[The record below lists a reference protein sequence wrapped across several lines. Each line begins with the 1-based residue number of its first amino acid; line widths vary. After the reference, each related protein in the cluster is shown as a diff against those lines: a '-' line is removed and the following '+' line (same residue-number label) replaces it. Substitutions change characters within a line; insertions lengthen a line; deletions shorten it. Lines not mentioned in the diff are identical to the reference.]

1 MNPELYRRQINNVRR
16 SLDDIPHFCRTSLSV
31 RDKRGFEVPLEPGP
45 AQLRLFERIMAARAA
60 HRPGRFIYLK
70 ARQVWV
76 STAFEAYIFN
86 RLAFNRGQRAKVV
99 AHLDEAAENIYG
111 YFKQFYDGYRPV
123 GGLLGLPATT
133 QNTLD
138 GITFANESSIGI
150 STANTVTTGRSFSL
164 RYLHLSEYAFW
175 LRAKILMDGLMQ
187 SVPDDPDT
195 CVLIESTANG
205 ASGDFYE
212 RWQEA
217 VDPAQ
222 ASVWEPIFFAW
233 WEHPE
238 YRRAIAGDVRYFEDS
253 LDQEERTLMT
263 QHAVTLP
270 QLAWRRWKIK
280 EGCGGSVKS
289 FHQEFPSTPLE
300 AFLSS
305 GRPRFDVISLGRM
318 PSAEAPFRGDLEE
331 IRTAVGAKIVR
342 KPHEQGFLHIWKNP
356 QPSRRYVL
364 GVDLCEGIDASA
376 IAGKAI
382 PGRENPD
389 FSVAQLFDI
398 DSGEQV
404 AMLRGRIEPG
414 PFAEMVNLLGRWYYY
429 PYLVPEANGP
439 GLAFL
444 TVILRLDYPLG
455 RIYHREPEVDEQFTA
470 EADTALDKLGF
481 RTSTRTRP
489 QLVSA
494 LDNAIRDQSI
504 FIHDPVTLAE
514 CHAFIVKPSGKAEA
528 ADGCH
533 DDTVIATALVVVGIQ
548 NAPPDRRLSKV
559 PRELAGHS
567 KPARQV
573 TRYGGTSRSTSRGVL
588 YRQ

>member
-1 MNPELYRRQINNVRR
+1 
-16 SLDDIPHFCRTSLSV
+16 
-31 RDKRGFEVPLEPGP
+31 
-45 AQLRLFERIMAARAA
+45 MAARAA
-60 HRPGRFIYLK
+60 RRPGRFIYLK

-111 YFKQFYDGYRPV
+111 YFQQYYDGYRPV

-133 QNTLD
+133 QNTLE
-138 GITFANESSIGI
+138 GITFANDSSIGI

-175 LRAKILMDGLMQ
+175 LHAKILMDGLMQ

-222 ASVWEPIFFAW
+222 NSVWEPIFFGCL
-233 WEHPE
+233 EHPE
-238 YRRAIAGDVRYFEDS
+238 YRRPIEGDVRYFQDS
-253 LDQEERTLMT
+253 LDQEEQGLIATHGATLE
-263 QHAVTLP
+263 
-270 QLAWRRWKIK
+270 QLNWRRWKIK
-280 EGCGGSVKS
+280 EGCGGSVKT
-289 FHQEFPSTPLE
+289 FHQEFPVTPME

-318 PSAEAPFRGDLEE
+318 PKQEAPFRGDLEE
-331 IRTAVGAKIVR
+331 IRASTGTRIVR
-342 KPHEQGFLHIWKNP
+342 VPHEQGFLHIWKNP
-356 QPSRRYVL
+356 QPNHRYAL
-364 GVDLCEGIDASA
+364 GVDLCEGKDASA
-376 IAGKAI
+376 IGGKAL

-414 PFAEMVNLLGRWYYY
+414 PFAEMVHLLGRWYDY
-429 PYLVPEANGP
+429 PYLIPEANGP

-444 TVILRLDYPLG
+444 TVMLRLDYPLG
-455 RIYHREPEVDEQFTA
+455 RIYHRQPEVDEQFTM
-470 EADTALDKLGF
+470 EADAALDKLGF

-489 QLVSA
+489 QLISA
-494 LDNAIRDQSI
+494 LDNALRDQSI

-514 CHAFIVKPSGKAEA
+514 CNAFIVKPSGKAEA
-528 ADGCH
+528 ADGSH
-533 DDTVIATALVVVGIQ
+533 DDTVIAVALVVVGIQ
-548 NAPPDRRLSKV
+548 NAPMDRRLSKV
-559 PRELAGHS
+559 PRELAGHN

-573 TRYGGTSRSTSRGVL
+573 TRYGGSPRSKPRGVL